1 MLPVCHCSFGL
12 LRSVRGIAALTW
24 IAVLLLSPL
33 VSRAHER
40 HNHGEAALAAL
51 NSSAYP
57 RVPTQSKLHK
67 VVDILKGDRL
77 LIYLDHVA
85 ANECVIAVAEPRLRR
100 LRSLAEDD
108 AVPRSQVTGHGL
120 VWRQA

>member
-67 VVDILKGDRL
+67 VVGILKGDRL

-85 ANECVIAVAEPRLRR
+85 ANEPVIVRR
-100 LRSLAEDD
+100 VRSLAEGN
-108 AVPRSQVTGHGL
+108 AVPRSQVTGL
-120 VWRQA
+120 VSRQALRMP

>member
-12 LRSVRGIAALTW
+12 LRSVRDIAALTW

-57 RVPTQSKLHK
+57 RVSTQSKLHE
-67 VVDILKGDRL
+67 VVGKGDRL
-77 LIYLDHVA
+77 LFYLDHIA
-85 ANECVIAVAEPRLRR
+85 ANEPEIAVAHSKPL
-100 LRSLAEDD
+100 SPLAEGN
-108 AVPRSQVTGHGL
+108 AVPRSQVAGL
-120 VWRQA
+120 VSRQALRMP